1 MARVKITRELALQGF
16 VTSLSETFGVGGD
29 NKIFTRANVEEIGKS
44 NGVGFTMFASRNQGY
59 GKMTRLGQGQYTIPD
74 SWVTGKAPWEGVTE
88 VIPVAK
94 VQKPAKVKTDVDSA
108 PKTKRVRTNKKI
120 VDPEVVEVEVPIVT
134 SIKKNIEK
142 NNKKIMTKKELF
154 EKAKEAI
161 AKKKMTTTAVEA
173 GE

>member
-16 VTSLSETFGVGGD
+16 VTSLSETFGGGD
-29 NKIFTRANVEEIGKS
+29 NKVFTRANVEEIGKT

-94 VQKPAKVKTDVDSA
+94 VHKPAKVKTDDGSA
-108 PKTKRVRTNKKI
+108 PKTKRVFWTNKKI
-120 VDPEVVEVEVPIVT
+120 VEPEVVEVELPIVT
-134 SIKKNIEK
+134 SIKQNIEK

-154 EKAKEAI
+154 EKAKAAI
-161 AKKKMTTTAVEA
+161 AEKKMKTVEV